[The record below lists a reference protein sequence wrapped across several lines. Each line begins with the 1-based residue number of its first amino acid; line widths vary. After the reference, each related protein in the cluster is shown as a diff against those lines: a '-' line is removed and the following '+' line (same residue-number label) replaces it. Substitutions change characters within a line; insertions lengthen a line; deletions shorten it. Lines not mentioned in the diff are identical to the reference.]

1 MLTRAMKPIAYVARL
16 NEFYRSQGFPEYR
29 WTTNEGAPL
38 TRLRKPLDRCRV
50 AMLTSGGVSRR
61 DAAPFD
67 PQARNDLRLDGIDR
81 DTPSG
86 FFAIHDD
93 YYDHRDADRDINCI
107 FPIDRLRELAAER
120 VIGEVASRHYS
131 GFMGR
136 IYVRTAVVNEAA
148 PALAR
153 RLLDDGVDA
162 FVLVPA

>member
-1 MLTRAMKPIAYVARL
+1 MKPIAYVSSL

-29 WTTNEGAPL
+29 WTVNEDAPL
-38 TRLRKPLDRCRV
+38 TRPRKPLGRCRV

-61 DAAPFD
+61 DSTPFD

-81 DTPSG
+81 DTPAG

-120 VIGEVASRHYS
+120 VIGEVAARHYS

-136 IYVRTAVVNEAA
+136 IYVRTAVVKEAA

-153 RLLDDGVDA
+153 RLLDDAVDA